1 MTVLV
6 VYESKHDR
14 TRQVAESIADAAAS
28 HDIATLVRTFD
39 EATPSQVSSVTA
51 VVAGCTAPGD
61 TPFGGD
67 HSQGIV
73 DWINDLDPLDGKL
86 IGVYCTYKFFPH
98 TFADTTRRVAH
109 TLDELSERFERK
121 GGVVAATQGI
131 NLKALDN
138 GATELVDQLADQ
150 RDVS

>member
-39 EATPSQVSSVTA
+39 EATPSQIASVSA
-51 VVAGCTAPGD
+51 VVAGCTTPGD
-61 TPFGGD
+61 TPFGSN
-67 HSQGIV
+67 HSQGVV

-109 TLDELSERFERK
+109 TIDELSKRFEHK

-138 GATELVDQLADQ
+138 GAAELVDELVGQPT
-150 RDVS
+150 VS